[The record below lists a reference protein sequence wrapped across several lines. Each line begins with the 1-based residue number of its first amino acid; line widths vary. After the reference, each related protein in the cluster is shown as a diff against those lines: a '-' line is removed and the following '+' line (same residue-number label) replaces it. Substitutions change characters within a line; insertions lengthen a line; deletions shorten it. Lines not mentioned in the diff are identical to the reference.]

1 MKSKNVLMFG
11 AAGLLIAAGC
21 GYSAPYRTSG
31 MSLSDQGVQVGI
43 AGVRCYVNRASD
55 PMIETTP
62 DDDEL
67 GLEVKLAI
75 NNSSDQIAEVSEDQ
89 IRLADADVPATR
101 AVAPRRSKVIDVL
114 PGETKQVRLAYM
126 PTGAADCRRNF
137 ELELANSVEVAGSPA
152 ALSPIE
158 FEAKR

>member
-1 MKSKNVLMFG
+1 MKSKNALMFG

-21 GYSAPYRTSG
+21 AYSAPYKTSG
-31 MSLSDQGVQVGI
+31 TSLSDQGVQVGI
-43 AGVRCYVNRASD
+43 AGVRCYVNRTAD
-55 PMIETTP
+55 PMTETTA
-62 DDDEL
+62 DDEL

-75 NNSSDQIAEVSEDQ
+75 NNSSDQIAEVSEGQ
-89 IRLADADVPATR
+89 IRLTDADIPAAQ
-101 AVAPRRSKVIDVL
+101 AVAPRRAKVIDVL